1 MWTLEM
7 IEHCLGM
14 LLWLTNVWS
23 LADHLP
29 IKNIKMLKILLFQ
42 AANAMVYQEVLSFQG
57 PLT

>member
-1 MWTLEM
+1 M